1 MNNCSA
7 SFQIFAI
14 ISIVR
19 FNHIN
24 KVEDIVLNFY
34 RMISSAYDM
43 KVEKKAEG
51 ECCIVHSNIV
61 KDEFN
66 NFAYFPSHKGYKKHQ
81 NEARQDLQDLD
92 RKGAIYF
99 QSARNENINEIMA
112 KVKNNRLLF
121 HDVWMKLKNG
131 YNPQFKKCLLENVI
145 YKKAEMKDYE
155 NLLYVFKEGF
165 RIDSGNEK

>member
-1 MNNCSA
+1 M
-7 SFQIFAI
+7 
-14 ISIVR
+14 
-19 FNHIN
+19 
-24 KVEDIVLNFY
+24 LNFY

-112 KVKNNRLLF
+112 KV
-121 HDVWMKLKNG
+121 
-131 YNPQFKKCLLENVI
+131 
-145 YKKAEMKDYE
+145 